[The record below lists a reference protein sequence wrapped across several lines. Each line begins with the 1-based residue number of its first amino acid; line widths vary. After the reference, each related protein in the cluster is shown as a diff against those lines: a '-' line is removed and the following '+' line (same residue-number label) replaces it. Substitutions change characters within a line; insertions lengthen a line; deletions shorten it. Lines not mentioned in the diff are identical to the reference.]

1 VRCRETLEEGGVVKG
16 RQTVPSVPR
25 ILLLHSEMGKV
36 PRHLG
41 QMCQQPLDPEP
52 SLGTPEV
59 GMT

>member
-1 VRCRETLEEGGVVKG
+1 VVKG

-41 QMCQQPLDPEP
+41 QMGQMCQQPLDPEP